1 MSIHLFFNVI
11 TAFVNAQFVALSK
24 FLNTCEIEVEEFWLF
39 LQPLFG
45 RILELIIG
53 RKSLSTKV
61 LLQIS
66 KQMVITNHSVPGQ
79 ENMVGD
85 AFLQIRIQV

>member
-11 TAFVNAQFVALSK
+11 TAFVNAQFIALSK
-24 FLNTCEIEVEEFWLF
+24 FLNACQIEEFWLL

-53 RKSLSTKV
+53 GKSVHGGVASNLETDG
-61 LLQIS
+61 
-66 KQMVITNHSVPGQ
+66 NHSVPGQ